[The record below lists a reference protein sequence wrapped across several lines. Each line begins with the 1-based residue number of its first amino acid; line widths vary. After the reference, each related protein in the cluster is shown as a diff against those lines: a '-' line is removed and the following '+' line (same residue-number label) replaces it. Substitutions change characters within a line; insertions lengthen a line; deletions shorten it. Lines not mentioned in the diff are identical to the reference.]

1 MCGQSGRYK
10 CLSCLSL
17 LQWAYELG
25 QGSETKVS
33 VPLHGCEHFYLLTK
47 PLQDPLP
54 PSTPG
59 LLIEQSLVL
68 SAGTVANRVEWILN
82 LEPNMMT
89 DIELLHF
96 DCFLLAN
103 WLVEGVIAQFI
114 NSCNNHHLLFKDVV
128 HNSQ

>member
-1 MCGQSGRYK
+1 M
-10 CLSCLSL
+10 
-17 LQWAYELG
+17 
-25 QGSETKVS
+25 S